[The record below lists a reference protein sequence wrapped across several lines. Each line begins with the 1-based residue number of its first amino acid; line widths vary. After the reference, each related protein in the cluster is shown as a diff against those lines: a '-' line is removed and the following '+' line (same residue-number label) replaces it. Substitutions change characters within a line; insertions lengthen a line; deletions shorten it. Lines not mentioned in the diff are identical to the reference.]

1 MNAFVRRSVTVAVMS
16 FAVAAGASAVA
27 PALASADPV
36 TDTQGC
42 GTALAKGGSRACS
55 GDGAAP
61 LSEFEKDCL
70 QGALS
75 GAVPGGL
82 VRNPRDMLT
91 GAIGGCVS
99 SATAD

>member
-1 MNAFVRRSVTVAVMS
+1 
-16 FAVAAGASAVA
+16 
-27 PALASADPV
+27 
-36 TDTQGC
+36 
-42 GTALAKGGSRACS
+42 
-55 GDGAAP
+55 

-82 VRNPRDMLT
+82 VRNPRDVLT